1 MKRKNKTTDK
11 RFIIA
16 NALMLLAIMYFVY
29 HSLSGERGIVAYF
42 KLKSELQKQTKVL
55 EVLTEERTLLDEK
68 VKNLN
73 PNSLDLDYV
82 DEVARLNLGMIGEGE
97 VVINLDNAPK

>member
-16 NALMLLAIMYFVY
+16 NAVMLLAIMYFVY